1 MSVHD
6 KMKRTIYSIYKG
18 DEFIDVGT
26 KQELTEK
33 YHIKSETFNFY
44 TTKTYHKRVE
54 ARKDSKNAF
63 VIYKVG
69 VLKRNE

>member
-6 KMKRTIYSIYKG
+6 KRKRTIYSIYKG
-18 DEFIDVGT
+18 DDFVDVGT
-26 KQELTEK
+26 KEELMQK
-33 YHIKSETFNFY
+33 YNLKSETFNFY

-54 ARKDSKNAF
+54 ARADSKSAF

-69 VLKRNE
+69 VLKRK